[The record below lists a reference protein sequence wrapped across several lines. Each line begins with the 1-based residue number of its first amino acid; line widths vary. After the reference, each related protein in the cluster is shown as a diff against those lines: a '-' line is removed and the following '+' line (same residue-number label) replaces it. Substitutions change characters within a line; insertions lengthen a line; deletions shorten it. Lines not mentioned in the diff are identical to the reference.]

1 MNNAELKQALFNKT
15 PVMHNGIRYKR
26 IYEIVYRVPKD
37 KLTISAGLLDA
48 NENSITYVTLD
59 KVSLAD
65 ENETKGEKADDKQGR
80 KKHEVQEET
89 CGC

>member
-26 IYEIVYRVPKD
+26 IYEIVYRVPND

-65 ENETKGEKADDKQGR
+65 ENETK
-80 KKHEVQEET
+80 EENN
-89 CGC
+89 CGK